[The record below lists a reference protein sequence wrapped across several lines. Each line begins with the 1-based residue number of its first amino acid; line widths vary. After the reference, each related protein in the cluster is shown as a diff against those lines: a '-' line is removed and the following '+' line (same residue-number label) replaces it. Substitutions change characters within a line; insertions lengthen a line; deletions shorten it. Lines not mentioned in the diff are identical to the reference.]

1 MVHTNKNSFACF
13 NLCGSDFYWVYE
25 ISSDLG
31 GGGVYDKFI
40 YLRNIQ
46 KIPKVL
52 LVATLFI
59 SDGAC

>member
-1 MVHTNKNSFACF
+1 MSIKFHKVPQV
-13 NLCGSDFYWVYE
+13 LG
-25 ISSDLG
+25 G

-46 KIPKVL
+46 TIPKVL